1 MKLHIRKIRQALN
14 PAYRKQTVTREA
26 MEAFKLQLRSL
37 FQHVNPDESEEN
49 AKGHFA
55 VFLRSAFYG
64 NDYLVATKE
73 RADLV
78 IHNGPKA
85 DSPAAVLLE
94 IKRPQSDGKPAA
106 HDMLRTDQPNVKA
119 LHELILYFLRERIE
133 AHNTDLKYLI
143 VTDVRE
149 FFVFDAADFERLF
162 FKNRSLLKEYKDW
175 RDGRKTA
182 ATTEFFYQQIAQP
195 FVEQIEEE
203 LPCTHFDLREFSRAA
218 LNDDLRDDHE
228 LIPLFKLLA
237 PTHLLRL
244 PFANDSNSLNKD
256 FYYELLHL
264 IGLEETKDGN
274 KKVIRRKPESQRDA
288 GSLLE
293 NAIRTLLTEERLDRV
308 SRRSNY
314 GNDTSEQLFGVALEL
329 CITWVNRILFLKLLE
344 AQLLQYHNSDPAYRF
359 LHSGLIKD
367 YDEINELFFEV
378 LAKQA
383 SERADYTRERFGRV
397 PYLNSSLFEIT
408 VLESETI
415 RINSMKDRFE
425 LPLFA
430 RSVLKDD
437 KGRRR
442 AGSMPVLEYLFAF
455 LDAYNFSSEGSESIR
470 EDNKTL
476 INASVLGLI
485 FEKINGYQ
493 DGAFFTPGFITMY
506 ICRETLRRA
515 VVQKFRDS
523 GHFHDF
529 NFDSFDDLRNY
540 LHTKHSAADLQQANA
555 LVNSLK
561 ICDPAVGS
569 GHFLVSAL
577 NELLAIKSELSILC
591 DRDGNRLPVRVEVA
605 NDELNVQWR
614 LTDELFAY
622 RPGVRDSQTVQQ
634 ALFHEKQTLIE
645 GCLFGVDLNP
655 NSVKICRLRL
665 WIELLK
671 NAYYKEAGSV
681 QTGHAVETGH
691 ALSLRH
697 AKSLETLP
705 NIDINIKQGNSL
717 VSRFALDEDLRP
729 VLKQKNTWNIADYRL
744 AVAGYHSARNKDDKR
759 ELLAQIE
766 RIKSDFQTHI
776 ANNDPRIKLLSK
788 LRGQKYLIDN
798 KTEIGDLF
806 GKLSEKDV
814 SQDLQKIEAQIAKV
828 ETEVESIRS
837 AFIFRDAF
845 EWRFEFPEVLNE
857 DGEFTGFDVVVG
869 NPPYI
874 RQEEF
879 SELKPYLKERFETF
893 AGTADLLV
901 YFIER
906 AHQVLAPNG
915 QFSFIISNKF
925 MRAGFGKPLREWLA
939 QRRLLEIV
947 DFGDLPV
954 FEEATTYPCILSWQ
968 KAEPTGSFRAA
979 NVPEMHIADFQQY
992 LPTITFNS
1000 LQSALTPEGWTLAN
1014 YATQQLLDKLR
1025 RSGKPLGEYVKGKI
1039 YYGIKTGFNEAFV
1052 IDEATKDRLIAEDPR
1067 SAEVVKPFLAGRDVK
1082 RYQAPRAD
1090 KYLIFTRRGIDIEQY
1105 PALKAH
1111 LEQYRTQ
1118 LEPRPA
1124 DWKGKTEDW
1133 PGRKPG
1139 SYKWYEIQD
1148 SVDYYQE
1155 FEKEKIVYPN
1165 ICKQPEFTMDS
1176 EEIYT
1181 NQKCFIIPC
1190 GDRALLGILNSSL
1203 FFFLFR
1209 NILPKLRGDFYEP
1222 SSIYFKLFP
1231 IVSEDS
1237 DLYSKI
1243 ETLATEIMK
1252 LKQSSP
1258 AADTTQL
1265 ESEIDRLVYALYGLT
1280 EAEIALVEGGA
1291 VFG

>member
-1 MKLHIRKIRQALN
+1 MKLLIRKIRQALN
-14 PAYRKQTVTREA
+14 PAYRKQTVRRDE
-26 MEAFKLQLRSL
+26 MEAFKLHLGGLLR
-37 FQHVNPDESEEN
+37 HINPDESEEN
-49 AKGHFA
+49 AKGHLA
-55 VFLRSAFYG
+55 ACLRSAFYG
-64 NDYLVATKE
+64 SDYLIATKD

-78 IHNGPKA
+78 IHSGPKA
-85 DSPAAVLLE
+85 DSPAAVLIE
-94 IKRPQSDGKPAA
+94 TKRPQPDGKPAA
-106 HDMLRTDQPNVKA
+106 PDMLRADQPNVKA

-133 AHNTDLKYLI
+133 AQNTDLKYLI
-143 VTDVRE
+143 ATDVRE

-162 FKNRSLLKEYKDW
+162 FKNRVLVKSYKDW

-182 ATTEFFYQQIAQP
+182 ATTEFFYQEIAQP
-195 FVEQIEEE
+195 FLEQLDEE
-203 LPCTHFDLREFSRAA
+203 LPCTLFDLREFAAAA
-218 LNDDLRDDHE
+218 LNDDPADDHR
-228 LIPLFKLLA
+228 LIPLFKILA

-274 KKVIRRKPESQRDA
+274 KKVIRRKPENQRDP

-308 SRRSNY
+308 SRRSHY
-314 GNDTSEQLFGVALEL
+314 GANAQEQLFGIALEL

-344 AQLLQYHNSDPAYRF
+344 AQLLQYHNGDPACRF

-367 YDEINELFFEV
+367 YDELNELFFEV
-378 LAKQA
+378 LAKQTA
-383 SERADYTRERFGRV
+383 DRADYTRSRFARV

-408 VLESETI
+408 GLESETI

-442 AGSMPVLEYLFAF
+442 SGAMPVLEYLFAF

-523 GHFHDF
+523 DYFAD
-529 NFDSFDDLRNY
+529 FDSDDFATLLNY
-540 LHTKHSAADLQQANA
+540 LRTKHSAAELQQANA

-577 NELLAIKSELSILC
+577 NELLAIKSELGILC
-591 DRDGNRLPVRVEVA
+591 DRQGQQRLDVRIEVA
-605 NDELNVQWR
+605 NDELNVQWKQ
-614 LTDELFAY
+614 TDELFAY
-622 RPGVRDSQTVQQ
+622 RPGVRDSQTVQE
-634 ALFHEKQTLIE
+634 ALFHEKQNLIE

-671 NAYYKEAGSV
+671 NAYYKGAAPAPAPAPV
-681 QTGHAVETGH
+681 QTGHA
-691 ALSLRH
+691 LSQQP
-697 AKSLETLP
+697 ALETLP

-717 VSRFALDEDLRP
+717 VSRFALQEDLRP
-729 VLKQKNTWNIADYRL
+729 VLRQSKWNIHDYRA
-744 AVAGYHSARNKDDKR
+744 AVSSYHSARDKDSKR
-759 ELLAQIE
+759 ELLDQIE
-766 RIKSDFQTHI
+766 RIKTGFQTHI
-776 ANNDPRIKLLSK
+776 ANNDPRIKQLSK
-788 LRGQKYLIDN
+788 LRGQKYLLEN

-806 GKLSEKDV
+806 GKLSEKD
-814 SQDLQKIEAQIAKV
+814 SSEDLHKIETQIAKV
-828 ETEVESIRS
+828 EAEVESIRS
-837 AFIFRDAF
+837 AAIFRDAF

-857 DGEFTGFDVVVG
+857 DGDFKGFDVVVG

-879 SELKPYLKERFETF
+879 SDLKPYLKERFETF

-906 AHQVLAPNG
+906 AHQVLAPDG

-939 QRRLLEIV
+939 QRRILEIV

-968 KAEPTGSFRAA
+968 KAAPAQDFRAA
-979 NVPEMHIADFQQY
+979 NVPEMHIADFRQY
-992 LPTITFNS
+992 LPSIAFRS
-1000 LQSALTPEGWTLAN
+1000 LHSALVPEGWTLAD

-1025 RSGKPLGEYVKGKI
+1025 RSGAPLGEYVKGKI

-1052 IDEATKDRLIAEDPR
+1052 IDEAAKDRLVAEDPR
-1067 SAEVVKPFLAGRDVK
+1067 SAEVIKPFLAGRDVK
-1082 RYQAPRAD
+1082 RYQAPKAD
-1090 KYLIFTRRGIDIEQY
+1090 KYLILFPKGWTIEKAGKTDEAAAFDFLKSQY
-1105 PALKAH
+1105 PAVAAH
-1111 LEQYRTQ
+1111 LEPFAEAARKRY
-1118 LEPRPA
+1118 
-1124 DWKGKTEDW
+1124 DKGDFWWEL
-1133 PGRKPG
+1133 RAC
-1139 SYKWYEIQD
+1139 
-1148 SVDYYQE
+1148 DYYAE
-1155 FEKEKIVYPN
+1155 FEKEKI
-1165 ICKQPEFTMDS
+1165 
-1176 EEIYT
+1176 
-1181 NQKCFIIPC
+1181 IIPAIVNKPSYTIDNQ
-1190 GDRALLGILNSSL
+1190 GFYSNDKTSIIPTSDYALLALLNSRAVDFVLQQISST
-1203 FFFLFR
+1203 
-1209 NILPKLRGDFYEP
+1209 KRGG
-1222 SSIYFKLFP
+1222 YFEYKPVYVSQLP
-1231 IVSEDS
+1231 IVDAPTDMKEQLSG
-1237 DLYSKI
+1237 KAKAI
-1243 ETLATEIMK
+1243 LAL
-1252 LKQSSP
+1252 LKNDP
-1258 AADTTQL
+1258 AADTTPL
-1265 ESEIDRLVYALYGLT
+1265 EAEIDRLVYALYELT
-1280 EAEIALVEGGA
+1280 EAEVALVEGAG
-1291 VFG
+1291 